1 MNNPHLFNGNL
12 MNLDAGELLNRR
24 RNKIYIF
31 LACGRGAM
39 RLSDINLG
47 STKKCYY
54 EVYSQRAGDALTM
67 NYQFV
72 RLIVHE
78 IFMNNKTIEMLRG
91 DTAQQPGPSLGNQTK
106 NLCLSKP

>member
-24 RNKIYIF
+24 RNIIYF
-31 LACGRGAM
+31 LACGRGVM

-54 EVYSQRAGDALTM
+54 EVYSQRAGDALTV

-72 RLIVHE
+72 RLIVPE

-91 DTAQQPGPSLGNQTK
+91 DTTQPGPSLGNQTK